1 MHVDQPFQTS
11 SNRKEAHD
19 DLRIAENCCGCFPI
33 RLKWIS
39 LKGVEC
45 SELHEKMDLRSSRLL
60 AIAEFRPDRGVIV
73 SEVLDSFQIEW
84 HGNTVVVTPA
94 SSVESLNW
102 DMVEQ
107 AADLVMEPLDGQEA
121 PMVIVDLSRVGYFGS
136 VFLAL
141 LLRCHKFVKK
151 KGGELVLCGASAMA
165 LELLRITALDTIWA
179 IYTTR
184 DEAMQALL
192 S

>member
-1 MHVDQPFQTS
+1 
-11 SNRKEAHD
+11 
-19 DLRIAENCCGCFPI
+19 
-33 RLKWIS
+33 
-39 LKGVEC
+39 
-45 SELHEKMDLRSSRLL
+45 
-60 AIAEFRPDRGVIV
+60 V

-102 DMVEQ
+102 DLVEQ
-107 AADLVMEPLDGQEA
+107 AADLVMEPLADQEA
-121 PMVIVDLSRVGYFGS
+121 PMVVVDLSKVGYFGS

-151 KGGELVLCGASAMA
+151 EGGELVLCGASDMA

-179 IYTTR
+179 IYKTR
-184 DEAMQALL
+184 EEAMQALL

>member
-1 MHVDQPFQTS
+1 M
-11 SNRKEAHD
+11 
-19 DLRIAENCCGCFPI
+19 
-33 RLKWIS
+33 
-39 LKGVEC
+39 
-45 SELHEKMDLRSSRLL
+45 
-60 AIAEFRPDRGVIV
+60 

-94 SSVESLNW
+94 ANVDSLNW
-102 DMVEQ
+102 DLVEQ
-107 AADLVMEPLDGQEA
+107 AADLVMEPLAAQEA
-121 PMVIVDLSRVGYFGS
+121 PMVVVDLSKVGYFGS

-151 KGGELVLCGASAMA
+151 NGGELVLCGANETA

-179 IYTTR
+179 IYPTR